1 MTFGKSILNRI
12 FDRDRP
18 LRNALAGSALGV
30 VFEFPTLFAAVLSG
44 GAGHGHYMAARAL
57 FPLPML
63 FSRLEG
69 EIGVV
74 SILLTLFQFP
84 MYGAMIGWVFS
95 CTSKK
100 KLLLLP
106 AAVHL
111 AALIACFSGA
121 LPDFS

>member
-1 MTFGKSILNRI
+1 MTFGKSLLNHI

-74 SILLTLFQFP
+74 SILLALFQFP
-84 MYGAMIGWVFS
+84 IYGAMIGWNFS
-95 CTSKK
+95 STWSKLGF
-100 KLLLLP
+100 LL
-106 AAVHL
+106 AALHL
-111 AALIACFSGA
+111 AALIACFAGA